1 MAALTIEGR
10 VTGELARTRV
20 ALRGRL
26 GHTARIRGGF
36 PGWASAANGRW
47 VTSAG
52 GDWTA
57 GYQAGGAW
65 LLGQRGDGR
74 RIVEA
79 LRPMVRST
87 SVFRGFVFYYGAAVG
102 DLLAVDAAAR
112 RLALA
117 AADALAAARIPGGIV
132 PHDDHD
138 RETGDANLAETSI
151 DAVGPTVGL
160 LAHAGTVGG
169 RTDLSELA
177 VRHLRWHLAAL
188 VRDDGSVAHSATL
201 NDDGVV
207 VRTFTAS
214 QGLHAGSTWARAQ
227 AWALLAAGLG
237 ARWLPPVREEIVRAA
252 RPVADWWAAH
262 VPADGIPRWDFAAP
276 PGDPL
281 DTSAAA
287 IAVVALLKLAA
298 LEPDPRRATRYERL
312 ARGTVAGLCGHV
324 TPVGAGDQR
333 PAGMLV
339 DGCYHRPRG
348 LAVADELIWGDVHL
362 LEALEIVT
370 GHLHP
375 LRI

>member
-1 MAALTIEGR
+1 
-10 VTGELARTRV
+10 
-20 ALRGRL
+20 
-26 GHTARIRGGF
+26 
-36 PGWASAANGRW
+36 
-47 VTSAG
+47 
-52 GDWTA
+52 
-57 GYQAGGAW
+57 
-65 LLGQRGDGR
+65 
-74 RIVEA
+74 
-79 LRPMVRST
+79 MVRST

-138 RETGDANLAETSI
+138 RATGDANLAETSI

-227 AWALLAAGLG
+227 AWGPAGGWARRALAAPRARGDRPRGQAGGGLVGG
-237 ARWLPPVREEIVRAA
+237 ARPRGRDPPLWLCDRDRTARDRFGAPAA
-252 RPVADWWAAH
+252 RAS
-262 VPADGIPRWDFAAP
+262 DGGQ
-276 PGDPL
+276 PG
-281 DTSAAA
+281 
-287 IAVVALLKLAA
+287 
-298 LEPDPRRATRYERL
+298 
-312 ARGTVAGLCGHV
+312 
-324 TPVGAGDQR
+324 R
-333 PAGMLV
+333 PAG
-339 DGCYHRPRG
+339 RTR
-348 LAVADELIWGDVHL
+348 
-362 LEALEIVT
+362 
-370 GHLHP
+370 
-375 LRI
+375 RFRRR